1 MDAVL
6 RREDGKAWGSTKS
19 AGLNANVAKP
29 PLQPLNSQVFETTTE
44 DRNDG
49 LEFLNQPPPDLAG
62 HDDSTFT
69 VSKDIN
75 LMSPILIDILSD
87 KAEVQKFPLAI
98 TFILVAVAVTGEARF
113 SPQSHLC
120 HKQLLGMS
128 GDLDFG
134 NLLVLVQKEAS
145 FYPISLVISYW

>member
-87 KAEVQKFPLAI
+87 KAEVPIGNNIHSSGSGSHSGGTVQPTVAPMPQ
-98 TFILVAVAVTGEARF
+98 AVAWDE
-113 SPQSHLC
+113 
-120 HKQLLGMS
+120 
-128 GDLDFG
+128 
-134 NLLVLVQKEAS
+134 
-145 FYPISLVISYW
+145 W